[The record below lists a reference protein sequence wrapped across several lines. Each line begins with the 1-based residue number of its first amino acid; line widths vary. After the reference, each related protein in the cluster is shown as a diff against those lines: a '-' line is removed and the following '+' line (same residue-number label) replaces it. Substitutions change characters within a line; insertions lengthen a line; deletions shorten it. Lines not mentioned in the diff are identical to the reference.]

1 MQFITPKTR
10 NEDIVVQNLKDEVL
24 LYDMKI
30 DKAYCLNEI
39 CGVIYNHCNGRN
51 TFEDIRRKSQ
61 KNIPDEIIWLAIE
74 ELSKQN
80 LLVEKHESGISRRS
94 LLQKA
99 ALSAVALPVI
109 MGIIAPS
116 SIRAQSVACEPDGTP
131 TGDQTTRFGDFGCF
145 YDEENPPEPPCCSG
159 YASVNFDT
167 CVFVG
172 GGNYVCD
179 CVCGPIV
186 GDDSVI
192 VD

>member
-10 NEDIVVQNLKDEVL
+10 NEDIVVQNLNDEVL
-24 LYDMKI
+24 LYDIKI
-30 DKAYCLNEI
+30 DKAFCLNET
-39 CGVIYNHCNGRN
+39 CGVVYNYCDGRN

-61 KNIPDEIIWLAIE
+61 KNLSDEIIWLAIE

-80 LLVEKHESGISRRS
+80 LLIEKQESGISRRS

-99 ALSAVALPVI
+99 AVSAVALPLI
-109 MGIIAPS
+109 MTIIAPRA
-116 SIRAQSVACEPDGTP
+116 IRAQSVACDADGTP
-131 TGDQTTRFGDFGCF
+131 TGDQTNRFADFGCF
-145 YDEENPPEPPCCSG
+145 YDEENPPDPPCCSG
-159 YASVNFDT
+159 FASVDYTT
-167 CVFVG
+167 CVPVG

-179 CVCGPIV
+179 CVCGPRV